1 MTSVLVMAFLV
12 AAVAIAV
19 GSALIRAI
27 GWQVYKRRASQPD
40 RAVADFA
47 DGYHP
52 VIVEPTFEQQAA
64 LRSGLRNLGLPALI
78 LSEDAGAA
86 VRAGGSRIGGPVW
99 LPDGAEWPTGRD
111 GRPLEFIAQLD
122 FAAMPPLPDYPEAG
136 LLQLFIGRDDCFGV
150 DFDQPEQ
157 GNFHLIWHADGPQGG
172 RMVPPPTPPKYGSQ
186 DDDGYSATPF
196 VNDSAREQGICLR
209 ARREDRLPMAMTWP
223 VERLL
228 RELGIDGRAEL
239 VDAIIEE
246 ILVEPDNAHYVGGHP
261 GFTQNDYRLLGYFP
275 TSENPQPSRHHDVDR
290 VLFQLTSDKVLQWGD
305 VGEANVM
312 IRRADLLARR
322 FDRAIWWWDCY

>member
-1 MTSVLVMAFLV
+1 MDRD
-12 AAVAIAV
+12 
-19 GSALIRAI
+19 ALIFAVIVTAMFFGGRWLWDRWRDKA
-27 GWQVYKRRASQPD
+27 QVDAARRAHDNWLAQQP
-40 RAVADFA
+40 
-47 DGYHP
+47 P
-52 VIVEPTFEQQAA
+52 IVEPTTEQLAQLREA
-64 LRSGLRNLGLPALI
+64 LPGLALPAL
-78 LSEDAGAA
+78 LLEADLEAA
-86 VRAGGSRIGGPVW
+86 IGPGGTRIGGPVW
-99 LPDGAEWPTGRD
+99 LPDVAEWPTGRD

-157 GNFHLIWHADGPQGG
+157 GNFRLFWHGDGPQGG
-172 RMVPPPTPPKYGSQ
+172 HMVPPPQLPKYGSPE
-186 DDDGYSATPF
+186 DDGYNATPF
-196 VNDSAREQGICLR
+196 INDSAREQGIGLR
-209 ARREDRLPMAMTWP
+209 ARREDRLPMGLTWP
-223 VERLL
+223 EERLL
-228 RELGIDGRAEL
+228 QELGIDGRAES
-239 VDAIIEE
+239 VYAITEE

-261 GFTQNDYRLLGYFP
+261 SFTQNDYRLLGYFP

-312 IRRADLLARR
+312 IRRDDLLARR